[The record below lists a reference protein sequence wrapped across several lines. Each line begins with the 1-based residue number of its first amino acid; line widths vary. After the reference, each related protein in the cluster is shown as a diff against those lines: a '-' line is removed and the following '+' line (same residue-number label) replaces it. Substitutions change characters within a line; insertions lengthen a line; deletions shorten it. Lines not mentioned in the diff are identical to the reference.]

1 MLSLNCE
8 FYPPVIIIIIII
20 IIILLFIHCLFVS
33 TNESLKEQ
41 AEKED
46 TLVPIRLE
54 LENDGYRLRDT
65 FTWNLN
71 GKQRTKQVMEMD
83 NNNHFFNRVF
93 GYT

>member
-1 MLSLNCE
+1 MLSSNCE
-8 FYPPVIIIIIII
+8 LYPPVIII
-20 IIILLFIHCLFVS
+20 IIILLFIHCFFVS
-33 TNESLKEQ
+33 SNESLKEQ

-46 TLVPIRLE
+46 TLVPIRLD

-71 GKQRTKQVMEMD
+71 GNQRTKQVMKMD
-83 NNNHFFNRVF
+83 NNNKHFFNRVF